1 MACRTFTVVWNH
13 RLSQVLNHF
22 HYPTPKA
29 GGCTLRDLM
38 PDNLRWSWCN
48 TDRNKVH
55 NECHALEILKP
66 SPAQTMEKWSSTK
79 LVPGAKK
86 IGDCWSRDIPSVVS
100 PKSYNSLLEILW
112 PSFRNYNLCHNVS
125 NIFATNSHQVPKMW
139 QIIWPQCQQCLYQTL
154 ELLQSPFLL

>member
-29 GGCTLRDLM
+29 GGCTLWDLM

-86 IGDCWSRDIPSVVS
+86 V
-100 PKSYNSLLEILW
+100 
-112 PSFRNYNLCHNVS
+112 RNRRPPRRPRPQQAPTVQA
-125 NIFATNSHQVPKMW
+125 FATPAPGNWSPAVCLTFTFYGSSILNHLAKIPQVERD
-139 QIIWPQCQQCLYQTL
+139 Y
-154 ELLQSPFLL
+154 